1 MKFICLICAE
11 TVMEQMAPAD
21 AEKHY
26 REYAE
31 FTADIKRNGHF
42 IGANRLTPANT
53 AVTVRVR
60 DGKVSIID
68 GPFAETKEQFGGY
81 YVMEARD
88 LNEAIQVAANIPG
101 ARFGCVE
108 VRPIAEDPQTLALGL
123 NKPGAD

>member
-26 REYAE
+26 QEYAE

-42 IGANRLTPANT
+42 IGGNRLTPADT
-53 AVTVRVR
+53 AITVRVR
-60 DGKVSIID
+60 NGKVSTTD
-68 GPFAETKEQFGGY
+68 GPF
-81 YVMEARD
+81 VEAKD
-88 LNEAIQVAANIPG
+88 LNEAIQVAAKIPG

-108 VRPIAEDPQTLALGL
+108 VRPIAEDPQTLALGF
-123 NKPGAD
+123 NTPVAD

>member
-21 AEKHY
+21 AERHFQEY
-26 REYAE
+26 RE
-31 FTADIKRNGHF
+31 FTKDIKRKGQF
-42 IGANRLTPANT
+42 IGGNRLTPAET

-60 DGKVSIID
+60 DGRVSTTD

-81 YVMEARD
+81 YVIEARD
-88 LNEAIQVAANIPG
+88 LNDAIQVAARIPG

-123 NKPGAD
+123 NQAGAD

>member
-11 TVMEQMAPAD
+11 TVMEQMTAAD

-26 REYAE
+26 AEYAE
-31 FTADIKRNGHF
+31 FTNDIKRTGQF
-42 IGANRLTPANT
+42 VGANRLTPANT
-53 AVTVRVR
+53 AITVRVR
-60 DGKVSIID
+60 DGRISTTD

-81 YVMEARD
+81 YVIEAED
-88 LNEAIQVAANIPG
+88 LNDAIQVAARIPG

-123 NKPGAD
+123 NTRD